1 MFGRAEMIIKVAR
14 RCFTLSLS
22 LNETVNHW
30 LIMTCSIV
38 LLVCYILREFKSCLI
53 YQLNN
58 QILSWICAQSKTGDY
73 EIHVVNLLCHATVIQ
88 STLLCILSTSFCFLP
103 LLYCYTMQAHALCSH
118 TFYSKNYPV
127 KPRWKEG

>member
-22 LNETVNHW
+22 LYETVNHW

-38 LLVCYILREFKSCLI
+38 LLVSYILSEFKLCLI

-88 STLLCILSTSFCFLP
+88 STLLCILSTSFCFFTLFTVTQCK
-103 LLYCYTMQAHALCSH
+103 LMLCVH
-118 TFYSKNYPV
+118 TLSIPKTTQSNLV
-127 KPRWKEG
+127 

>member
-14 RCFTLSLS
+14 RWSTLSLS
-22 LNETVNHW
+22 LYETMNHW

-38 LLVCYILREFKSCLI
+38 LLVCYIVREFKVCPI

-58 QILSWICAQSKTGDY
+58 QILSWIFAQSKTGDY
-73 EIHVVNLLCHATVIQ
+73 EIHVVNLQCHATVIQ
-88 STLLCILSTSFCFLP
+88 STLLCILSTSFCFFT
-103 LLYCYTMQAHALCSH
+103 LLYCYTLQAHALCSH

>member
-1 MFGRAEMIIKVAR
+1 MFGRAEMIIEVAR
-14 RCFTLSLS
+14 RWSTLSLS
-22 LNETVNHW
+22 LYETMNHW

-38 LLVCYILREFKSCLI
+38 LLVCYIVREFKVCPI

-58 QILSWICAQSKTGDY
+58 QILSWIFAQSKTGDY
-73 EIHVVNLLCHATVIQ
+73 EIHVVNLQCHATVIQ
-88 STLLCILSTSFCFLP
+88 STLLCILSTSFCFLT
-103 LLYCYTMQAHALCSH
+103 LLHCYTLQAHSLCSH